1 MKQDKIERL
10 ITVMKANKIKYD
22 KKFESI
28 LDCGFSSE
36 AQEAFFEETVT
47 DLEGILQQG
56 VNGEFNKSM
65 RDTVTKLSSVAVKA
79 GDDHR
84 GSSVNME
91 KLRTEKEKYLTAL
104 KAPREVTMNF
114 DLRQNAKQYIQST
127 RDGMEV
133 LKDSSTA
140 QNVQE
145 KAHMKSCMQIL
156 NDTEAAVDRAIDVTS
171 PAAASKYNE
180 LILNLNT
187 WRTNLAKSGGL
198 YNLATVASLR
208 AVADAA
214 EGWSSLVV
222 AGKKT
227 VKEGEFYE
235 IPEDSLTQVV
245 QSEAIR
251 QNVQSFLSRCDAYY
265 QETKDLGDVGRVK
278 EGIRAQR
285 ERLKDCQKQKMD
297 IVAQFKNGEISR
309 SEAEFELQEI
319 KFAEED
325 ANFEIKRLEDNRVS
339 FEAITARKTMIVRL
353 EHPIKSC
360 YNMVK
365 NNRLHI
371 HALFNGMDFSRLIS
385 IVNNNCTPEEFN
397 AGVEEMQRSLLTRG
411 YINQQGELQMNNI
424 QERLNQVDSMLN
436 GEKQQE
442 KQEQTSLLD
451 ALLGNEGE
459 KQTTGGSLLD
469 ELLGQEA
476 QPQEK
481 TRLGG
486 IDDIM

>member
-1 MKQDKIERL
+1 
-10 ITVMKANKIKYD
+10 
-22 KKFESI
+22 
-28 LDCGFSSE
+28 
-36 AQEAFFEETVT
+36 
-47 DLEGILQQG
+47 
-56 VNGEFNKSM
+56 
-65 RDTVTKLSSVAVKA
+65 
-79 GDDHR
+79 
-84 GSSVNME
+84 ME

-133 LKDSSTA
+133 LKDSSAA

-145 KAHMKSCMQIL
+145 KAHMKSCMQLL

-171 PAAASKYNE
+171 PAAANKYNE

-198 YNLATVASLR
+198 YNLATVAGLR

-235 IPEDSLTQVV
+235 VPEDSLTQVV

-265 QETKDLGDVGRVK
+265 QETKDINNDQVK
-278 EGIRAQR
+278 ADMKAQR

-325 ANFEIKRLEDNRVS
+325 ANFELKRLEDNRVS

-424 QERLNQVDSMLN
+424 QERLSQVDNMLN
-436 GEKQQE
+436 DNKQTE

-481 TRLGG
+481 TRLGS